1 MSTAVGD
8 WMVDMAVDVLFA
20 KFGSLVVELTVAVLL
35 DCDEELNVF
44 AVTLMVT
51 TAELPTLRLPR
62 LQTTVVVEDV

>member
-1 MSTAVGD
+1 
-8 WMVDMAVDVLFA
+8 MVDMAVEVLFA